1 MHVNRTDLLMPVV
14 LLLVGHAGCTD
25 SNTET
30 SLEQSAMDRESILRN
45 RIAIDLPP
53 YSEISENPL
62 IHLYAPEADYGR
74 ARADSKYVMER
85 LVYSSDGLEVVAF
98 LYRPKES
105 KNAQPTIVFNR
116 GSYVRQDAAPEHLVS
131 FHRLAEAGYSI
142 LAPMYRGSEGAAGQD
157 QMGGEDVNDL
167 MRVAALADELA
178 SVDGSKLYLYG
189 ESRGGMMVLQAIR
202 EGFPARAA
210 AVFGAPTDFHR
221 LINEEPER
229 YEAVADQLWPEWR
242 AKPEEILGRRS
253 AVTWAERINTPLLI
267 MHGGNDQSMP
277 VNQSLAL
284 AGRLQELGKV
294 YEMHIFGYENHRIS
308 GRACARDAQAVEWF
322 ERHSAN

>member
-167 MRVAALADELA
+167 MRVVALADELA
-178 SVDGSKLYLYG
+178 SVDGSRLYLYG